1 MGAVGRPGAVVSAVK
16 VGGPLSVFGKYPP
29 PTETTEPCLD
39 VAGCDIGDTSLCDD
53 CVYPVGAEGRFGGGD
68 TRRGEKLGEGC
79 TDVFGADST

>member
-39 VAGCDIGDTSLCDD
+39 VAGCDIGDTSL
-53 CVYPVGAEGRFGGGD
+53 
-68 TRRGEKLGEGC
+68 
-79 TDVFGADST
+79 